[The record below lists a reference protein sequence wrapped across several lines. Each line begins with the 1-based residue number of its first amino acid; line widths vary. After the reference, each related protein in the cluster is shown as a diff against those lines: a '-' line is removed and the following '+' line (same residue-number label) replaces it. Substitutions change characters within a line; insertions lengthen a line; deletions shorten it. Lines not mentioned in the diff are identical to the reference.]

1 MMHLNIIKN
10 RSIWL
15 SMSAVLVSLS
25 ILALI
30 LWGLKF
36 GIDFTGGSLMELQF
50 SSGQPSVASVR
61 DQLANENISSLII
74 QPTDDSIILRFKESE
89 ETAHQAVLSRLSFLP
104 EAEKGIEELRFES
117 IGPSIGQELRSKSL
131 WLMFFVL
138 IVIILYIAF
147 AFQKVSKPVASWKY
161 GLSAIIALFHDLLIT
176 LGIFSVLGKFYGM
189 EINTAFVVAL
199 LTVLGY
205 SVNDTIVVF
214 DRTRENLPKSVDSFS
229 VTVNSSLN
237 QTLVRS
243 INTSITTLLV
253 LLAVYFLG
261 GTSIR
266 EFVLALII
274 GIACGSYSSI
284 FVASPLLVTWE
295 KLQKRRA

>member
-131 WLMFFVL
+131 WLMF
-138 IVIILYIAF
+138 
-147 AFQKVSKPVASWKY
+147 
-161 GLSAIIALFHDLLIT
+161 LS
-176 LGIFSVLGKFYGM
+176 
-189 EINTAFVVAL
+189 
-199 LTVLGY
+199 
-205 SVNDTIVVF
+205 
-214 DRTRENLPKSVDSFS
+214 
-229 VTVNSSLN
+229 
-237 QTLVRS
+237 
-243 INTSITTLLV
+243 
-253 LLAVYFLG
+253 
-261 GTSIR
+261 
-266 EFVLALII
+266 
-274 GIACGSYSSI
+274 
-284 FVASPLLVTWE
+284 
-295 KLQKRRA
+295 